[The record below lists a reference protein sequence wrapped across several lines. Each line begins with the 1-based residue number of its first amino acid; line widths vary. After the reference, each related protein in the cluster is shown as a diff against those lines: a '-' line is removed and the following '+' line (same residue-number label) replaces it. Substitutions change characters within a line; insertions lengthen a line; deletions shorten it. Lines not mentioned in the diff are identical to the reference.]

1 MTSERASMVV
11 QRASP
16 TPGEAVFQASSR
28 FSGWTVRFIQG
39 GKPEPMAV
47 KTGLLPDRYTGAQPI
62 GRGGMGEIYR
72 ATDTTLGRAVAIKV
86 LDQRYAEDEAVRQ
99 RFTREAL
106 AVARLSG
113 NPSIV
118 TIYDVGEYRER
129 PYIVMEYLAGG
140 SLQERIKQGPVP
152 PGQALEWLEQA
163 AAALDAAHRE
173 GVIHRDV
180 KPANLLL
187 DRHGRMHVADFGIAS
202 AAGLDS
208 LTQTGT
214 VRGTASYLSPEQAK
228 GERTTPASDLYSLA
242 VVAFELLTGRRPFEG
257 DSMAAEAA
265 AHVTGEI
272 PSVCEVNPTMPC
284 ELDPVFARALAKE
297 PARRYGSAAEFVAAL
312 RASIEEAAGATS
324 AMPVMG
330 PRPPRGPTAPTY
342 RRERPTW
349 LVPLLAAI
357 VLALLGA
364 GLAYAL
370 TRGGD
375 SSAKPEPVRVR
386 TRERTV
392 TGQSRTV
399 VRTVVTTAPAPSPPQ
414 ATEATTT
421 GSAPTTSSSSGSGVG
436 GDPYAENNR
445 AWELMKAG
453 AYAQALP
460 LLQDAVRQLN
470 GRGDLGTA
478 YAEYNLGYTLMQLG
492 RCGEAVQYLEASRAI
507 QPSRKEV
514 KDALKQAQS
523 C

>member
-1 MTSERASMVV
+1 
-11 QRASP
+11 
-16 TPGEAVFQASSR
+16 
-28 FSGWTVRFIQG
+28 
-39 GKPEPMAV
+39 MAV

-187 DRHGRMHVADFGIAS
+187 DRHERMHVADFGIAS

-214 VRGTASYLSPEQAK
+214 VLGTASYLSPEQAK

-272 PSVCEVNPTMPC
+272 PSVCEVNPEMPC
-284 ELDPVFARALAKE
+284 ELDPVFARALAKD
-297 PARRYGSAAEFVAAL
+297 PARRYRSAAEFVAAL
-312 RASIEEAAGATS
+312 RASIEEAAGATRS
-324 AMPVMG
+324 MPVTAPRYPG
-330 PRPPRGPTAPTY
+330 RPPAPAF
-342 RRERPTW
+342 RRSRPSW
-349 LVPLLAAI
+349 LVPLLGAI
-357 VLALLGA
+357 VLALFGA

-375 SSAKPEPVRVR
+375 SNAKPAPVRVT

-399 VRTVVTTAPAPSPPQ
+399 VRTVVTTAPAPAPPPTTH
-414 ATEATTT
+414 AAPTTTSSAATT
-421 GSAPTTSSSSGSGVG
+421 STSSSSSSGGGVG
-436 GDPYAENNR
+436 GDPYGENNR

-470 GRGDLGTA
+470 GRSDLGTA

-507 QPSRKEV
+507 QPNRKEV

>member
-1 MTSERASMVV
+1 
-11 QRASP
+11 
-16 TPGEAVFQASSR
+16 
-28 FSGWTVRFIQG
+28 
-39 GKPEPMAV
+39 
-47 KTGLLPDRYTGAQPI
+47 
-62 GRGGMGEIYR
+62 
-72 ATDTTLGRAVAIKV
+72 
-86 LDQRYAEDEAVRQ
+86 
-99 RFTREAL
+99 
-106 AVARLSG
+106 
-113 NPSIV
+113 
-118 TIYDVGEYRER
+118 
-129 PYIVMEYLAGG
+129 
-140 SLQERIKQGPVP
+140 
-152 PGQALEWLEQA
+152 
-163 AAALDAAHRE
+163 
-173 GVIHRDV
+173 
-180 KPANLLL
+180 
-187 DRHGRMHVADFGIAS
+187 MHVADFGIAS

-214 VRGTASYLSPEQAK
+214 VLGTASYLSPEQAK

-257 DSMAAEAA
+257 DSVAAEAA

-272 PSVCEVNPTMPC
+272 PSVCEVNPDMPC
-284 ELDPVFARALAKE
+284 ELDPVFARALAKD

-312 RASIEEAAGATS
+312 RASLEEAAGATS
-324 AMPVMG
+324 SMPVMSYG
-330 PRPPRGPTAPTY
+330 PPRGPAGPADH
-342 RRERPTW
+342 RERPSW
-349 LVPLLAAI
+349 LVPLLGAI
-357 VLALLGA
+357 VLALLGG

-375 SSAKPEPVRVR
+375 SSAKPQPARVT

-399 VRTVVTTAPAPSPPQ
+399 VRTVVTTAPAPTPPP
-414 ATEATTT
+414 TTHA
-421 GSAPTTSSSSGSGVG
+421 APTTASVPTTSATSSGGGGG

-453 AYAQALP
+453 AYSQALP

-470 GRGDLGTA
+470 GRSDLGTA